1 MNAVAVPGEGS
12 GLTPLA
18 VGEIREYREPIIIVI
33 GYIIRAIAGGC
44 RCGCWVCCC
53 WSTVF
58 CIELPELR
66 GGTWLCDGVEAMT
79 RAQCQ

>member
-33 GYIIRAIAGGC
+33 GYIMRAIAGGC
-44 RCGCWVCCC
+44 RCGC
-53 WSTVF
+53 
-58 CIELPELR
+58 
-66 GGTWLCDGVEAMT
+66 
-79 RAQCQ
+79 